1 MTTEAEAAAAK
12 TADEAAKAGD
22 QGKEKGDEGKG
33 SEVTVQS
40 LMTKLEKMES
50 DLAAKGKK
58 DDTFDPEALLRELTK
73 EDDRRP
79 ARRGADDGAPKLDEM
94 TPGQFADF
102 VLSTVKEHLVS
113 PLEAKVEGLRV
124 RAEVAECKSRYDD
137 FMDYRDD
144 IFKLAM
150 KKPELSLEEAY
161 LQVTGQSAVKTKR
174 EAKEKDA
181 KEKSEKAKADEE
193 RGVRRL
199 PFTGERGGPS
209 REASKVSPNS
219 LEDAATLAL
228 KDVLGQA
235 R

>member
-1 MTTEAEAAAAK
+1 MSTEAENAAAK
-12 TADEAAKAGD
+12 AAEEAAKAGD
-22 QGKEKGDEGKG
+22 KGEKGEEGKG
-33 SEVTVQS
+33 KGVTVES
-40 LMTKLEKMES
+40 LMEKLEKMETA
-50 DLAAKGKK
+50 LAAKGKK
-58 DDTFDPEALLRELTK
+58 EEVFDPEALLRELTK
-73 EDDRRP
+73 EDERRP
-79 ARRGADDGAPKLDEM
+79 AKRGAEDGAPKLDDM

-124 RAEVAECKSRYDD
+124 RAEVAECKAKYDD
-137 FMDYRDD
+137 FMEYRDD

-150 KKPELSLEEAY
+150 TKPDLSLEDAY
-161 LQVTGQSAVKTKR
+161 LQVTGQSTVKSRR
-174 EAKEKDA
+174 EGREKEA
-181 KEKSEKAKADEE
+181 KEKSEKEKAEGE
-193 RGVRRL
+193 RSSRRQ

-235 R
+235 